1 MKLLISLLVVIA
13 PTVFTAP
20 PTRHH
25 IHRHHHYS
33 SSPSTI
39 SFKNIQSSRRS
50 PPSST
55 SSLHFP
61 PTSSSSNRPRVAS
74 PSATGYASYETS
86 LKLGPNEFLI
96 PSLPQRPSLYDQDP
110 ASMVPGLI
118 ITRLAED
125 FARLTA
131 QGLRSRETRIPVYVA
146 VSEEDDDG
154 LPTAKSIPKLLH
166 LLDATSQK
174 HKDTALYEEV
184 QPLAGVDPQSYRD
197 KAPIDTGIPVIE
209 VNSDNPTSNP
219 NAYQTPTISDKHPST
234 SVPSSPSSA
243 ASSSNDDP
251 TIAVAVATPV
261 ATSAES
267 SVPSTSS
274 SQKEP
279 IGNVAAKAE
288 LEVISKIHHLIEKQ
302 QETLFKQHVENVIKD
317 HLVNLVKQHV
327 NQALAQASAGR
338 GHQETSNRQAHYV
351 DHVTASANNQRHSA
365 PSAQS
370 GKISVG
376 EKANLHQHNAMYR
389 LAESAESVDKVTAQM
404 IHQIKGQLDQLN
416 SQLNQTVSALPAS
429 APTPAPHKT
438 PAAPSTIQLTPEVIK
453 EAVIA
458 AAKEAERRTWAEEQ
472 VRRMTEHLAEED
484 LHAVEQRNLIHNI
497 MHRFR
502 HPRDIDDRSMEVHA
516 HEEEEA
522 SLPDP
527 SEQYEYHREES
538 SSNVPETISIP
549 VVLLPQRD
557 TDAISHDRYHHEGDA
572 DASNQESNE
581 EEDQEKKKK

>member
-25 IHRHHHYS
+25 IHKHHHYS

-39 SFKNIQSSRRS
+39 SFKSFHSSRRS

-61 PTSSSSNRPRVAS
+61 PTSSSSNRPRDVS
-74 PSATGYASYETS
+74 SSTGYASYETT

-96 PSLPQRPSLYDQDP
+96 PSSPQRPSLYDQDP
-110 ASMVPGLI
+110 ASLVPGLI

-131 QGLRSRETRIPVYVA
+131 QGLRSKETRIPVYVA

-154 LPTAKSIPKLLH
+154 LPTAKSIPKLVH
-166 LLDATSQK
+166 LLDATSQRS
-174 HKDTALYEEV
+174 KDTAQYEEV
-184 QPLAGVDPQSYRD
+184 QPLGIGGLGAGIDPQSYRD
-197 KAPIDTGIPVIE
+197 KAPIETGIPVIE
-209 VNSDNPTSNP
+209 VNSDNPASNP
-219 NAYQTPTISDKHPST
+219 NIYQTPTISNKRPST
-234 SVPSSPSSA
+234 SPSVPSSP
-243 ASSSNDDP
+243 SSSNDDP

-267 SVPSTSS
+267 SISSTSP

-279 IGNVAAKAE
+279 IDAAKAE

-302 QETLFKQHVENVIKD
+302 QETLFKQHVESVIKD

-327 NQALAQASAGR
+327 NQALAQASVGR
-338 GHQETSNRQAHYV
+338 GHQETSNRPTYV
-351 DHVTASANNQRHSA
+351 DHITASANNQRHPA
-365 PSAQS
+365 PPAQS

-376 EKANLHQHNAMYR
+376 EKANLNQQNAMYR
-389 LAESAESVDKVTAQM
+389 PAESAESVDKVTVQM

-416 SQLNQTVSALPAS
+416 SQLNQTVAALPES
-429 APTPAPHKT
+429 AATPAPHKT
-438 PAAPSTIQLTPEVIK
+438 PASPSTIQLTPEVIR

-458 AAKEAERRTWAEEQ
+458 AAKEAERRMWAEEQ
-472 VRRMTEHLAEED
+472 VRRMTEHLAEGD

-497 MHRFR
+497 MHHLRR
-502 HPRDIDDRSMEVHA
+502 PRDIDDRMEAHA
-516 HEEEEA
+516 HEEEET

-549 VVLLPQRD
+549 VVLLPQRETD
-557 TDAISHDRYHHEGDA
+557 DAISHDMYHHEGDA
-572 DASNQESNE
+572 DAGHQQEE
-581 EEDQEKKKK
+581 QKKK